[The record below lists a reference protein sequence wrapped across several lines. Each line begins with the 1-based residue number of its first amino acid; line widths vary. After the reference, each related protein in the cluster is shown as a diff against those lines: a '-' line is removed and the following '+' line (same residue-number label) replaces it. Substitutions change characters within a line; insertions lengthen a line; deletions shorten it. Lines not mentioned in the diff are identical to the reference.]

1 MKKENIDF
9 ESAMLRIQE
18 IVKQMEKNE
27 IQIDYSMDLFEE
39 GIKLSKFCKNYLNSA
54 DLKVKKLIKDNGS
67 LNAIDFDNESIG

>member
-67 LNAIDFDNESIG
+67 LNVIDFDNESIG